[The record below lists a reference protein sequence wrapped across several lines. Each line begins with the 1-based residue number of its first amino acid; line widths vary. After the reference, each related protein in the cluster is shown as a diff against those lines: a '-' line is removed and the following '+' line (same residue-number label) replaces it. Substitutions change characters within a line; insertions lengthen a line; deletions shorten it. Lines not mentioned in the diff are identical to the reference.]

1 MSGVPGQLIEPGE
14 IRWVCVDFA
23 NTVGWRA
30 SDKPMDELSDYERF
44 LAWGEREGILL
55 KPVVEALTEEA
66 SRKPHE
72 AQKAFVRAIALRE
85 AIYRTLFAV
94 ANKTARQGT
103 DVALLNAFYR
113 EAMEHKSLLEY
124 EEGFIWSWEG
134 ERKDLDAP
142 SWRIAQSAANLLTS
156 EYIRRV
162 KSCPGEGC
170 DWLFVDTTRNA
181 SRRWCDMQVCGN
193 RAKVRRHR
201 AGAERKDKT

>member
-1 MSGVPGQLIEPGE
+1 MSGVPGQLMEPGE

-30 SDKPMDELSDYERF
+30 SDKPVDELADYESF

-55 KPVVEALTEEA
+55 RPLVDTLTEKA
-66 SRKPHE
+66 AQSPNE
-72 AQKAFVRAIALRE
+72 AQKAFMRVVTLRE
-85 AIYRTLFAV
+85 AIYRTLLAV
-94 ANKTARQGT
+94 ANKVPPVSA
-103 DVALLNAFYR
+103 DVELLNTSYR
-113 EAMEHKSLLEY
+113 EAMKHKSLTEY

-134 ERKDLDAP
+134 EQKDLNAP

-156 EYIRRV
+156 EYTERL

-170 DWLFVDTTRNA
+170 AWLFVDTTRNA

-201 AGAERKDKT
+201 AGGVKRET